1 MKSEKVQLSVIVPVY
16 NVEQY
21 LKQCIDSILNQT
33 FKNFELILVDDGALD
48 SCPQICDNYSKH
60 DDRVKVIHKKNGGL
74 SSARNAGIKV
84 AKGKFLTFIDS
95 DDWISKNYF
104 EEMMKEQDK
113 YNADIISIRETT
125 VNSNGE
131 VHHHK
136 LNEKIKI
143 KIFKLNCIDALFN
156 FCDTNFAWGKLIRT
170 KIILDNK
177 ILFPVGKNYEDVGT
191 MYKVYD
197 KANVLVISDRAS
209 YFYRIRANSIT
220 NNIKKSDIYDQI
232 YFLNQIKSYVFKV
245 SPKYLDCYILCRG
258 FIALSFLYKSNLD
271 DKEKNKLTNLIYKNT
286 QGYKF
291 KFRWI
296 KVKENFLKIMLM
308 HFRLADKVLNLK
320 SKKV

>member
-113 YNADIISIRETT
+113 YNADIISHSCPSR
-125 VNSNGE
+125 S
-131 VHHHK
+131 
-136 LNEKIKI
+136 
-143 KIFKLNCIDALFN
+143 
-156 FCDTNFAWGKLIRT
+156 R
-170 KIILDNK
+170 
-177 ILFPVGKNYEDVGT
+177 
-191 MYKVYD
+191 
-197 KANVLVISDRAS
+197 
-209 YFYRIRANSIT
+209 
-220 NNIKKSDIYDQI
+220 
-232 YFLNQIKSYVFKV
+232 
-245 SPKYLDCYILCRG
+245 
-258 FIALSFLYKSNLD
+258 
-271 DKEKNKLTNLIYKNT
+271 
-286 QGYKF
+286 
-291 KFRWI
+291 
-296 KVKENFLKIMLM
+296 
-308 HFRLADKVLNLK
+308 
-320 SKKV
+320 